1 LKGDHVKLPPHPKS
15 EQNIS
20 KLYRR
25 MITSNDV
32 KAFMIFEKLNTN
44 MKVMLRKKL
53 GQNGSE
59 RASHLLKML
68 QD

>member
-1 LKGDHVKLPPHPKS
+1 
-15 EQNIS
+15 
-20 KLYRR
+20 

-32 KAFMIFEKLNTN
+32 KAFMIFEKLNSN